1 MRFRSMQLVVTRAL
15 ALSVAV
21 PAAASFVTPLRYQT
35 RLMVVAAGKHR
46 VRDYLRAGLPV
57 SAAVM
62 AAATTVICL
71 LRLQAS

>member
-1 MRFRSMQLVVTRAL
+1 MQEVVTRAL
-15 ALSVAV
+15 APTVEVA
-21 PAAASFVTPLRYQT
+21 AEASFMTPFGYRSK
-35 RLMVVAAGKHR
+35 LMVVAAGKHR